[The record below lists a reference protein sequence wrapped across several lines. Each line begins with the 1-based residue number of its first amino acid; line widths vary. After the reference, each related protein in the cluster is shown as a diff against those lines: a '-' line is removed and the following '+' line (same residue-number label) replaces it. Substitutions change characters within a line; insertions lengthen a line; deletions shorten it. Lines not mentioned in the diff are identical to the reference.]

1 MAEMAV
7 TVSMTAEEFLE
18 FMAWKKDR
26 DHYNAEMDAR
36 SSKWEIMA
44 KKVTWTVAE
53 DAKRQGKV
61 KIIDQE
67 HAAELLE
74 LAREYLA

>member
-1 MAEMAV
+1 MDV

-18 FMAWKKDR
+18 FVEWKKDHT
-26 DHYNAEMDAR
+26 HYKKEIDAQAR
-36 SSKWEIMA
+36 KTEFFA
-44 KKVTWTVAE
+44 KKVCWAIEE
-53 DAKRQGKV
+53 DPKRPDKV

-74 LAREYLA
+74 MAKNYLA